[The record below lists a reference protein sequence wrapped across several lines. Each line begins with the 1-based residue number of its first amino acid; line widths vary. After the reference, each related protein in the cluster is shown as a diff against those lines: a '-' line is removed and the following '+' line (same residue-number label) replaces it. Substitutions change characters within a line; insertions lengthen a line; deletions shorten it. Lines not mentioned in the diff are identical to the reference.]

1 MADLYHLTNEQQEL
15 IDLLDNELNL
25 TGEERAVLETRLA
38 EIYSQIGNKLPE
50 LADATEYLTMQYNHA
65 LEKREALDKYMKQAK
80 ATLERIEQIKKNIFI
95 QTGQPQFQIGSVVFK
110 KHKLPARLE
119 ITNPELVPDDFKT
132 VKLTVPLYT
141 ARQIDFEHPE
151 LNLNIDD
158 SRAEVKKAELKKLWQ
173 EGIETPGCQLIDN
186 DFKVE
191 VKGV

>member
-110 KHKLPARLE
+110 KHKLPVRLE